1 VPIGEKRA
9 GGPLSA
15 SDFSAESRE
24 SVTSCT
30 GLYVADPQSVSRCV
44 AKRGETVVEI
54 AANGTETSSLKLLDE
69 VLGVGGFCTV
79 YKANWQGAPVA
90 LKINFHPKANLVKE
104 ANILEQ
110 LRHPCICT
118 LYRVISVQ
126 ERPALILEFMEGGN
140 LNSFLGIPAT
150 TTATSSSLRLP
161 RWSAALNQTTC
172 CCSRSRW
179 TLRAASASYTSL
191 ASFIVR
197 HSSFIMRHASCI
209 MHHSLFII
217 HHRDA
222 RVWHHSL

>member
-1 VPIGEKRA
+1 MPIGEKRA

-150 TTATSSSLRLP
+150 TTATSSS
-161 RWSAALNQTTC
+161 S
-172 CCSRSRW
+172 
-179 TLRAASASYTSL
+179 SASSMECCPQPDDLLLLTL
-191 ASFIVR
+191 AVDVASGLRFLHESGIIHRAPFII
-197 HSSFIMRHASCI
+197 HHASCI
-209 MHHSLFII
+209 MHHASFII
-217 HHRDA
+217 HH
-222 RVWHHSL
+222 SSS